1 MKKRNKVG
9 TKFVL
14 IATLLFSVI
23 VGQSNGYLAQKLMI
37 ENNLRNRIS
46 DAMEKVIDNRKYVI
60 DVSVDLDVS
69 SAIESETTFSP
80 NDGTVKS
87 LQSARD
93 MISASDAPA
102 SGSVGL
108 PIPGFDFTADS
119 PDQTPSPSTDVPMDA
134 TVNDNVVSRTEKE
147 MKPSMASVRNMEISI
162 TVSYTHLTLPTK
174 A

>member
-1 MKKRNKVG
+1 MKKRNKMG

-14 IATLLFSVI
+14 MATLLFSII

-37 ENNLRNRIS
+37 ENSLRNRIS

-60 DVSVDLDVS
+60 DVSVDLEVS

-80 NDGTVKS
+80 NEGSVQS

-93 MISASDAPA
+93 LVTSSDAPT

-108 PIPGFDFTADS
+108 PI
-119 PDQTPSPSTDVPMDA
+119 QV
-134 TVNDNVVSRTEKE
+134 
-147 MKPSMASVRNMEISI
+147 
-162 TVSYTHLTLPTK
+162 LTLRLKLLKPVLLPFQSPK
-174 A
+174 WILR